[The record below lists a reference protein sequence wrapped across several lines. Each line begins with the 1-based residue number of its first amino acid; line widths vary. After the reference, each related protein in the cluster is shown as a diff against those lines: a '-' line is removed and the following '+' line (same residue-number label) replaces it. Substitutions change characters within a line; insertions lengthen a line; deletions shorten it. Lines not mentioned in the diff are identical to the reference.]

1 MNYYEEILNEIEENI
16 DNGQFLQAERLI
28 RNELS
33 VSYIP
38 RDVER
43 KLNEYLSRIRRDS
56 FEKRSL
62 SDEQIEDYLQKDEI
76 HQLMAVD
83 ELNKKNLRNYIDT
96 VQSFLSGDG
105 YLNGKV
111 LLIDSLIRQEINC
124 DFIYNGEIFNPSKII
139 VPEKSEGFLS
149 ALELIRERFMKDPSM
164 MAMAEQL
171 LYKEALMALPETL
184 NKEEGIAIADKI
196 IVYILNAFESAN

>member
-1 MNYYEEILNEIEENI
+1 MNYYEDILNEIEENI
-16 DNGQFLQAERLI
+16 DNGQFLDAERLI

-43 KLNEYLSRIRRDS
+43 NLNEYLSRIRRDS

-96 VQSFLSGDG
+96 VQSYLSGDG

-124 DFIYNGEIFNPSKII
+124 DFIYNGKTFNPSKII

-184 NKEEGIAIADKI
+184 NKEEGISIADKI

>member
-16 DNGQFLQAERLI
+16 DNGQFLDAERLI

-83 ELNKKNLRNYIDT
+83 ELNKKNLRNYVDT
-96 VQSFLSGDG
+96 VQSYLSGDG

-124 DFIYNGEIFNPSKII
+124 DFIYNGKTFNPSKII

>member
-16 DNGQFLQAERLI
+16 DNGQFLEAERLI

-83 ELNKKNLRNYIDT
+83 ELNKKNLRNYVDT
-96 VQSFLSGDG
+96 VQSYLSGDG
-105 YLNGKV
+105 YLNGKA

-124 DFIYNGEIFNPSKII
+124 DFIYNGETFNPSKII

>member
-16 DNGQFLQAERLI
+16 DNGQFLEAERLI

-83 ELNKKNLRNYIDT
+83 ELNKKNLRNYVDT
-96 VQSFLSGDG
+96 VQSYLSGNG

-124 DFIYNGEIFNPSKII
+124 DFIYNGETFNPSKII

-171 LYKEALMALPETL
+171 LYKEVLMALPETL

-196 IVYILNAFESAN
+196 IVYILNAFENAN

>member
-16 DNGQFLQAERLI
+16 DNGQFLEAERLI

-96 VQSFLSGDG
+96 VQSYLSGDG

-124 DFIYNGEIFNPSKII
+124 DFIYNGETFNPSKII

>member
-16 DNGQFLQAERLI
+16 DNGQFLEAERLI

-83 ELNKKNLRNYIDT
+83 ELNKKNLRNYVDT
-96 VQSFLSGDG
+96 VQSYLSGDG
-105 YLNGKV
+105 YLNGKA

>member
-16 DNGQFLQAERLI
+16 DNGQFLEAERLI

-83 ELNKKNLRNYIDT
+83 ELNKKNLRNYVDT
-96 VQSFLSGDG
+96 IQSYLSGDG
-105 YLNGKV
+105 YLNGKA

-124 DFIYNGEIFNPSKII
+124 DFIYNGETFNPSKII